1 MTSKQGA
8 IVSLL
13 WPRYHNVIEVFCAN
27 EPGTIVLTP
36 RAHFSVELAQ
46 TLERLGSRL
55 VELESLLDQTG
66 EQQIHDAVNLN
77 LNKLAHYFTT
87 TGWEDG
93 CALLEL
99 EEARFQPLL
108 KDRADAEVPAMVH
121 LLQSLQTAHGQFE
134 IRLLVASEDLT
145 AQSKTAVIW
154 AKREGVPSLQLMHGV
169 ALCKPYTVH
178 GALFAEHLA
187 VYGQRGLES
196 YLDIGVDPQHCYV
209 TGNPAW
215 DSYPAHIAARD
226 TYREQLAQSFKLDK
240 NKPWLVFA
248 TTWAANLTAVG
259 NPLAFE
265 QGVQQFLESVRDLRD
280 AGIAAEFVI
289 KDRPGTHFD
298 AESIIRKIA
307 EGLGLTADAYC
318 YSTASAEQWVVA
330 GDVVIGTDSNIQ
342 VEAMIAGTPVVNLM
356 NWFGVRLGPS
366 FDAES
371 GVVEV
376 GPEELAPILAHLATN
391 AETRTHLGAKVKEAA
406 PRYNTGV
413 DGLAH
418 QRSAELMRQLLK
430 AKEPVGYIWQELL
443 DVEHMDATG
452 YHDGRRPDLVEMF
465 SNEPRL
471 LLDIGC
477 SAGGTGLAFKQ
488 KYPNAKAW
496 GIELNQAAATKAA
509 TRLDK
514 VLCGKFEDFDLV
526 AEGIEPGT
534 LDAVIIA
541 DVLEHMYNPWDVLMK
556 LKPLLS
562 PRGQIVTSIP
572 NTRNAGLMEDLAR
585 GYWRYDAWG
594 LLDITHIRFF
604 TFKEI
609 KRFFHETGYHITKA
623 VNGIDPRLKSLYDV
637 FAPKVPCDI
646 DCGKMVLKGVTLEEL
661 GELCSLQFYTVA
673 ELGSEALTDYNPVAP
688 AAIQPAETYKQFLH
702 THLLTSV
709 EVGHYEKRIVEWG
722 VQPKVHAVVV
732 ASGEALAGLAASVQ
746 SLANQLYYHVHF
758 TILAPMQAPDG
769 FASNERMTWRAY
781 DGHPNNAINEIL
793 TGSDAEWVTVL
804 QAGDEL
810 VPHALLYAM
819 EAAYSH
825 PEWRVIYTD
834 EDRRDEAGN
843 YGSPY
848 FKPDF
853 CPDYYQSIPYIGDFF
868 LVRRDFFAGLG
879 GFAPEALGASNFD
892 LLLRAQEAGGQGVFG
907 HIADVLYHRSEKRS
921 LDTLPTQDS
930 IVAGNVAL
938 VDSLRRRGIDAEVGS
953 GNLPGTYRTRYRHEQ
968 RPRVSII
975 VLTWE
980 NLAALQ
986 ATLEGVLNTTDW
998 PDYELLIIDM
1008 GSEDQET
1015 LTYLSGLDGM
1025 GEDRLR
1031 VYRVSGEQNLAK
1043 LRNQAASEATGEYLL
1058 FLDNDVTP
1066 LQADWLSEMMSEAQR
1081 PEVGIVGP
1089 RLLRPDGTVDDAGR
1103 ILGLLG
1109 LAESPFLGLHFDE
1122 PGYYGRLQTT
1132 QNYSAVSGSCLLI
1145 RRAIF
1150 QTVGG
1155 LDESFDLYQADHD
1168 LCLRVTKS
1176 GHRVVWTPYANLLH
1190 SRGASQLNESLL
1202 PAEQREERERAN
1214 QALLYQRWLRELSFD
1229 PAYNSNLILQGGVFE
1244 IEPRPQLTKQA
1255 LPWKPLPRLLS
1266 IPGDDWGCGN
1276 YRIIQPHTAAVNAG
1290 LVEGWKSFDHYLMVE
1305 IGRMEPDTI
1314 VLQRQIMD
1322 HQLPFLREYK
1332 LQKDIRLVFE
1342 ADDLMTAV
1350 PKKSLHRADLPR
1362 DMADKMRRALAFC
1375 DRFIV
1380 TTEPLKEAFRDMHH
1394 DIRVVPNSIDAEIWG
1409 KFKPQRRV
1417 GKKKPRVGWAGGVS
1431 HGGDLEI
1438 IYDVVRELADEVE
1451 WVFFGMAP
1459 EPIAAYLADIRGGVS
1474 FKEYP
1479 THLASL
1485 NLDVAIAPLELNA
1498 FNECK
1503 SNLRVLEYGILGYP
1517 MIATNFTPYQGDYPI
1532 TLVNNTTAEWVK
1544 AIREHIN
1551 DLDESARRGDA
1562 LRQHVLDHWML
1573 QDRLPDWMS
1582 AWFEF

>member
-1 MTSKQGA
+1 MNNKQGA
-8 IVSLL
+8 VVSLL
-13 WPRYHNVIEVFCAN
+13 WPRYHNVIEAFCAN
-27 EPGTIVLTP
+27 EPGLVILTP
-36 RAHFSVELAQ
+36 RAHFSPELARS
-46 TLERLGSRL
+46 LERFGSQL
-55 VELESLLDQTG
+55 LELESLVDEAG
-66 EQQIHDAVNLN
+66 EQRIHESVNAN
-77 LNKLAHYFTT
+77 LSKLAHYFTT

-93 CALLEL
+93 CAQLEL
-99 EEARFQPLL
+99 DESRFQPLL
-108 KDRADAEVPAMVH
+108 KQRADAEVPAMIH
-121 LLQSLQTAHGQFE
+121 LLQSLEAAQAQYDV
-134 IRLLVASEDLT
+134 RLLVASEDLT
-145 AQSKTAVIW
+145 SQSKTAVIW
-154 AKREGVPSLQLMHGV
+154 AKRASIPSLQLMHGV

-178 GALFAEHLA
+178 GALFADHLA

-196 YLDIGVDPQHCYV
+196 YLDIGVDPQRCYV

-215 DSYPAHIAARD
+215 DHYPAHLSARD
-226 TYREQLAQSFKLDK
+226 VYRDQLAQAHGLSKD
-240 NKPWLVFA
+240 KPWVLFA
-248 TTWAANLTAVG
+248 TTWAAYLTAVG

-265 QGVQQFLESVRDLRD
+265 QGVQQFLTAVRDLRE
-280 AGIAAEFVI
+280 AGIDAEFII
-289 KDRPGTHFD
+289 KDRPGTH
-298 AESIIRKIA
+298 AESEAVMRKIA
-307 EGLGLTADAYC
+307 ADLGLAEGSYC

-366 FDAES
+366 FDTDS
-371 GVVEV
+371 GVIEAS
-376 GPEELAPILAHLATN
+376 PDELAPILAHLATN
-391 AETRTHLGAKVKEAA
+391 AETRAHLGDKLKAAA
-406 PRYNTGV
+406 PRYNIGV

-418 QRSAELMRQLLK
+418 QRAAELMRQLLK
-430 AKEPVGYIWQELL
+430 AKQASGYIWQELL

-465 SNEPRL
+465 SNEPSL

-488 KYPNAKAW
+488 KYPHAKVW
-496 GIELNQAAATKAA
+496 GIELNQAAAAKAA

-526 AEGIEPGT
+526 LEGIEPGT

-541 DVLEHMYNPWDVLMK
+541 DVLEHMYNPWDVLVR

-562 PRGQIVTSIP
+562 PKGQIVTSIP

-604 TFKEI
+604 TYKEI
-609 KRFFHETGYHITKA
+609 KRFFHETGYRITKA
-623 VNGIDPRLKSLYDV
+623 VNGIDPRLKNLYDI

-661 GELCSLQFYTVA
+661 GELCSIQFYTVA
-673 ELGSEALTDYNPVAP
+673 ELGAEPLTDYNPIAP
-688 AAIQPAETYKQFLH
+688 AVVQPAETYKQFLH
-702 THLLTSV
+702 SHLLTAV
-709 EVGHYEKRIVEWG
+709 ELGHYEKRIAQWG
-722 VQPKVHAVVV
+722 KQPMVHVVVV
-732 ASGEALAGLAASVQ
+732 ASQEALANLPASIQ
-746 SLANQLYYHVHF
+746 SLANQLYYAVRF
-758 TILAPMQAPDG
+758 TILAPVDVPNG
-769 FASNERMTWRAY
+769 FGLSDRVSWRVY
-781 DGHPNNAINEIL
+781 EGHPNNAINEIL
-793 TGSDAEWVTVL
+793 ISSDAEWITVL

-810 VPHALLYAM
+810 VPHGLLYAM
-819 EAAYSH
+819 ESAYSH
-825 PEWRVIYTD
+825 PDWRVIYTD
-834 EDRRDEAGN
+834 EDRRDEAGA

-853 CPDYYQSIPYIGDFF
+853 CLDYFQSIPYIGDFF
-868 LVRRDFFAGLG
+868 LVRRDFFAQLG

-892 LLLRAQEAGGQGVFG
+892 FLLRALELGGEGVFG
-907 HIADVLYHRSEKRS
+907 HIADVLYHRAEKRS
-921 LDTLPTQDS
+921 LDTLPTQES
-930 IVAGNVAL
+930 IAAGHVAL
-938 VDSLRRRGIDAEVGS
+938 TDSLRRRGIDAEVRS
-953 GNLPGTYRTRYRHEQ
+953 GNLPGTYRIHYQHAD

-975 VLTWE
+975 ILVREHLVS
-980 NLAALQ
+980 LQ
-986 ATLEGVLNTTDW
+986 TTLEGVLNSTDW
-998 PDYELLIIDM
+998 PDYELLIVDM
-1008 GSEDQET
+1008 GSESQET
-1015 LTYLSGLDGM
+1015 LSYLAALDGM

-1031 VYRVSGEQNLAK
+1031 VYRVTGEPNLAK
-1043 LRNQAASEATGEYLL
+1043 LRNQAAASATGEYLL
-1058 FLDNDVTP
+1058 FLDHSATP
-1066 LQADWLSEMMSEAQR
+1066 LHADWLSEMMSEAQR
-1081 PEVGIVGP
+1081 PEVGVVGP
-1089 RLLRPDGTVDDAGR
+1089 RLLRQDGSVDDAGR

-1109 LAESPFLGLHFDE
+1109 VAESPFLGLHFDE

-1145 RRAIF
+1145 RRSVF
-1150 QTVGG
+1150 QSVGG
-1155 LDESFDLYQADHD
+1155 LDEAFDQNQADHD
-1168 LCLRVTKS
+1168 LCLRVTKH
-1176 GHRVVWTPYANLLH
+1176 GQRIVWTPYANLLH
-1190 SRGASQLNESLL
+1190 TRGESLVDEAVL
-1202 PAEQREERERAN
+1202 PAPLREERERAN
-1214 QALLYQRWLRELSFD
+1214 QAQLYQRWLRELSFD

-1276 YRIIQPHTAAVNAG
+1276 YRIIQPHMAAVNAG
-1290 LVEGWKSFDHYLMVE
+1290 LLEGWKSFDHYLMVE

-1332 LQKDIRLVFE
+1332 HQKNIRLVFE

-1380 TTEPLKEAFRDMHH
+1380 TTEPLKEAFRDMHE
-1394 DIRVVPNSIDAEIWG
+1394 DIRVVPNSIDFDIWG
-1409 KFKPQRRV
+1409 ELKPKRRV
-1417 GKKKPRVGWAGGVS
+1417 GKKPRVGWAGGVS
-1431 HGGDLEI
+1431 HGGDLEL

-1459 EPIAAYLADIRGGVS
+1459 DAIAPYLADIRGGVP
-1474 FKEYP
+1474 FKDYP
-1479 THLASL
+1479 ANLASL
-1485 NLDVAIAPLELNA
+1485 NLDVALAPLELNA

-1503 SNLRVLEYGILGYP
+1503 SNLRVLEYGVLGYP
-1517 MIATNFTPYQGDYPI
+1517 MIATNHTPYQGNYPI
-1532 TLVNNTTAEWVK
+1532 TLVNNTTEEWVK
-1544 AIREHIN
+1544 AIREHVN
-1551 DLDESARRGDA
+1551 DLDEAARRGDA
-1562 LRQHVLDHWML
+1562 LRQHVIDHWLL
-1573 QDRLPDWMS
+1573 QNRLPEWMS